1 MSGQRTRICR
11 RIAVHLPGWFF
22 LICGLALIG
31 LTVVLPVRR
40 DLARMQWRRDL
51 MQLQTDR
58 LAEQRDSYDQFHA
71 ALTSDDP
78 IVLQRLAYYQL
89 HLKPAGTDPL
99 APPGAPTSASDS
111 GETQDWDDMPTIE
124 ALLHRPVPREG
135 VNCRAPLPPDSRL
148 TRLTSGTS
156 RLILLAVGLVFVYVG
171 MLLPI
176 GTEDK
181 KKYPVSLPARR
192 QHRRAASSRS

>member
-1 MSGQRTRICR
+1 M
-11 RIAVHLPGWFF
+11 
-22 LICGLALIG
+22 
-31 LTVVLPVRR
+31 VLPIRR
-40 DLARMQWRRDL
+40 DLAKMQWRREL
-51 MQLQTDR
+51 MQTQTDR

-99 APPGAPTSASDS
+99 ASPGGTTSASDS
-111 GETQDWDDMPTIE
+111 RGAHDWSDVPTIE
-124 ALLHRPVPREG
+124 AMLHRPLPREG
-135 VNCRAPLPPDSRL
+135 VNCRPPLPPNSRL
-148 TRLTSGTS
+148 TRLTSGAS

-181 KKYPVSLPARR
+181 KKS
-192 QHRRAASSRS
+192 

>member
-1 MSGQRTRICR
+1 MPICR

-22 LICGLALIG
+22 LVCGLALIG
-31 LTVVLPVRR
+31 LTVILPLRR

-51 MQLQTDR
+51 MQTQTDR
-58 LAEQRDSYDQFHA
+58 LSEQRDSYNQFHA

-99 APPGAPTSASDS
+99 APPGGTASANDS
-111 GETQDWDDMPTIE
+111 GNTQDWNDMPTIE
-124 ALLHRPVPREG
+124 AMLHRPLPREG
-135 VNCRAPLPPDSRL
+135 ANCQPPSPPNSRL
-148 TRLTSGTS
+148 TRLTSGPS
-156 RLILLAVGLVFVYVG
+156 RLILLGVGLVFVYVG

-176 GTEDK
+176 GTADK
-181 KKYPVSLPARR
+181 KKSPVSP
-192 QHRRAASSRS
+192 RAPR